1 VRVFDS
7 LKVGSLL
14 SPLFALLPSLKL
26 AVLVACC
33 TLVAVTLLR
42 FTEMRLRQAVLKVPD
57 HVGGYNPARQ
67 HPAPFIHI
75 SRLRVFTK
83 CLRIFS
89 KLTATVNIY
98 IDFEMSSILCQNLSA
113 SEILVHS
120 SYFFFI
126 LLFPRFR
133 FILDI
138 LVMNRG
144 VESVMVEYAGRVTV
158 CSMLA
163 YVACS
168 LMYHA
173 RLCSMLYYVGCSWLT
188 AQTHLIYNHL
198 IYLPSSCDARVISSQ
213 VM

>member
-1 VRVFDS
+1 MRVFDT
-7 LKVGSLL
+7 LKVGPLL

-33 TLVAVTLLR
+33 TLIAVTLLR
-42 FTEMRLRQAVLKVPD
+42 FTEMRLREAVIKVLN
-57 HVGGYNPARQ
+57 HVGGYHPARQ
-67 HPAPFIHI
+67 HPTPFIHI

-98 IDFEMSSILCQNLSA
+98 IDFEMSSIVCQNRSA

-126 LLFPRFR
+126 LIFIFLFQRSR

-138 LVMNRG
+138 LVKNRG
-144 VESVMVEYAGRVTV
+144 VESVMVE
-158 CSMLA
+158 SWH
-163 YVACS
+163 VACS
-168 LMYHA
+168 AM
-173 RLCSMLYYVGCSWLT
+173 
-188 AQTHLIYNHL
+188 
-198 IYLPSSCDARVISSQ
+198 
-213 VM
+213 